1 MLDAYRTILSRP
13 GTALFSGTG
22 LVARLPMSMVGLGI
36 VLLVSDATDSYGLAG
51 AITATYLTTNAVL
64 SVVQGRLLDRLG
76 QAPVLAGEAVIFC
89 VGLGMMAVSVQF
101 AWPRP
106 WTFGLAAIAGVT
118 VPAIGGCV
126 RARWSHVLS
135 QPTEVHTAYALE
147 SVLDEVVFIVGPIL
161 VTALATAWHP
171 LAGLGA
177 AILAAF
183 VGTLAF
189 AAQKATQ
196 PPANRGG
203 SLTRPESR
211 LPWVRVVAIG
221 LVALSLGAL
230 FGSAEV
236 STVAFTEELDQK
248 RYAGALLA
256 LWAAG
261 SLIAGVITGA
271 IRFRQGPASQLRLG
285 TAALAATMAPLP
297 FIDNIWVMSGS
308 LFVGGFAVAPTLI
321 ATMSLTEQTVP
332 GGRLTEG
339 MAIVHTGIAAG
350 VAVGAAASGV
360 LIDSHGASLGFF
372 VSLAAGAVAALGAQ
386 TSPR

>member
-1 MLDAYRTILSRP
+1 MLATYRTILSRP

-22 LVARLPMSMVGLGI
+22 MVARLPMSMVGLGI
-36 VLLVSDATDSYGLAG
+36 VLLVSDATNSYGFAG
-51 AITATYLTTNAVL
+51 AVTASFLATNAIL
-64 SVVQGRLLDRLG
+64 SVAQGRLLDRLG
-76 QAPVLAGEAVIFC
+76 QAPVLAVEAIVFC
-89 VGLGMMAVSVQF
+89 ASLGLMAVSVQL

-106 WTFGLAAIAGVT
+106 VTFALAVIAGAT

-135 QPTEVHTAYALE
+135 DPGEVHTAYALE
-147 SVLDEVVFIVGPIL
+147 SVLDEVVFITGPIL

-171 LAGLGA
+171 LAGLGS

-189 AAQKATQ
+189 AAQRATQ
-196 PPANRGG
+196 PSPTRGG
-203 SLTRPESR
+203 SLGRPAVPLR
-211 LPWVRVVAIG
+211 WAGVASIA

-236 STVAFTEELDQK
+236 STVAFTEELGVK

-261 SLIAGVITGA
+261 SLIAGIITGTV
-271 IRFRQGPASQLRLG
+271 RFSRGPASQLRWGTLG
-285 TAALAATMAPLP
+285 LAVAMAPLP
-297 FIDNIWVMSGS
+297 FIGNAWVMAGA

-332 GGRLTEG
+332 GARLTEG
-339 MAIVHTGIAAG
+339 MAVVHTGIAAG

-360 LIDSHGASLGFF
+360 LIDKHGASIAFL
-372 VSLAAGAVAALGAQ
+372 VSVAAGTLAALSAQ
-386 TSPR
+386 TTPR